1 MVTMRQIREDLR
13 EIRYYYSKRELLDKA
28 SKVILPNSVLEKVER
43 YNQAVANAPIRLY
56 DLYVSLYVQNNTQAA
71 LSYDWDF
78 SPDYIKQLNK
88 QLCEY
93 LFGVFNGG
101 KEK

>member
-1 MVTMRQIREDLR
+1 MVTMQTIREDLR
-13 EIRYYYSKRELLDKA
+13 EIRYYYSKRELFDNV
-28 SKVILPNSVLEKVER
+28 SKVVLPNSVLDKAER
-43 YNQAVANAPIRLY
+43 YNRAVAGAPVRLY

-71 LSYDWDF
+71 LAYDWDF

-101 KEK
+101 NDK